1 MVKKVI
7 FLLILMSVLPLL
19 SAESIGE
26 YQLDIDDVEIFVTC
40 NNCTDVNFTRLMG
53 PNNQTLLSNLVATQ
67 DGTYYFYVVDK
78 GNLTQQGLYQ
88 YCYDGGNA
96 DARETGCNNFLISY
110 TGKDLTLE
118 SAIIYISLM
127 GFLSF
132 LFILLLT
139 SISWIPNHKQ
149 DEQGMLVEMSSLAFF
164 KPIVIGGCWIVLM
177 AMLYLSA
184 ELGIAYTEGQ
194 GLGILLFRGWQILMA
209 MTLIALPLWII
220 GIVQMWARNKTTQ
233 DLIERGVEFR

>member
-7 FLLILMSVLPLL
+7 LLLLLMSVLPLL

-26 YQLDIDDVEIFVTC
+26 YQLDVDNVEIFVTC
-40 NNCTDVNFTRLMG
+40 NNCTDVNFTRVMG
-53 PNNQTLLSNLVATQ
+53 PNNQTILSNIVANS
-67 DGTYYFYVVDK
+67 DGTYYYYSLDK
-78 GNLTQQGLYQ
+78 GNLTEQGLYR
-88 YCYDGGNA
+88 YCYDGGNSDTRA
-96 DARETGCNNFLISY
+96 TGCNDFLISY

-139 SISWIPNHKQ
+139 SISWIPNHKTN
-149 DEQGMLVEMSSLAFF
+149 ENGMLVEMSSLAYI
-164 KPIVIGGCWIVLM
+164 KPIVVGCCWIILM
-177 AMLYLSA
+177 AMLFLSA
-184 ELGIAYTEGQ
+184 ELGIAYTDGQ
-194 GLGILLFRGWQILMA
+194 GLGILLFRAWQILMGLTIV
-209 MTLIALPLWII
+209 MLPLWII

-233 DLIERGVEFR
+233 DLIERGVEFK